1 YDATVFIERSIE
13 EVYSTLFITGGL
25 VILVLYIFIGQARA
39 TLIPAVTV
47 PVSLI
52 SSFIAAYYFGFSI
65 NLITLMALIL
75 SIGLVVDDAI
85 VVVENIFHH
94 IERGESPLL
103 AAYKGTREVGFAV
116 IATTLVLVMVFL
128 PISFMDGMVGLL
140 FTEFSVLLAMSVI
153 FSSLIALTLTPVL
166 GSQ

>member
-1 YDATVFIERSIE
+1 ADLVHQEVDKIQKFLPAGTRIAIDHDSTAFIDRSIS
-13 EVYSTLFITGGL
+13 EVHNTLFITGGL
-25 VILVLYIFIGQARA
+25 VILVLYIFIGQVRA

-85 VVVENIFHH
+85 VVVENIF
-94 IERGESPLL
+94 
-103 AAYKGTREVGFAV
+103 
-116 IATTLVLVMVFL
+116 
-128 PISFMDGMVGLL
+128 
-140 FTEFSVLLAMSVI
+140 
-153 FSSLIALTLTPVL
+153 
-166 GSQ
+166 

>member
-1 YDATVFIERSIE
+1 MPQSDANPLEVADLVHKEVERMQQFLPEGTRLAIDYDSTVFIDRSIS
-13 EVYSTLFITGGL
+13 EVYNTLFITGGL

-52 SSFIAAYYFGFSI
+52 SSFIAAYFFGFSI

-103 AAYKGTREVGFAV
+103 AAYKGTREVASP
-116 IATTLVLVMVFL
+116 L
-128 PISFMDGMVGLL
+128 
-140 FTEFSVLLAMSVI
+140 
-153 FSSLIALTLTPVL
+153 
-166 GSQ
+166 SQPR